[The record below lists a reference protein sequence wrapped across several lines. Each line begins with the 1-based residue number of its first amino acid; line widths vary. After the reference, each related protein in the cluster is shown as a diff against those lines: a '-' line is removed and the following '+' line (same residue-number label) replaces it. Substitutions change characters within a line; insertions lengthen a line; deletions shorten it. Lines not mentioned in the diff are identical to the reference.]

1 MKKLTKYATL
11 TTTAAGIIHLVN
23 KSIFSLSLLKNI
35 LDKKQGYYYEWKFG
49 EVFYTKQGS
58 GQPLLLIHDL
68 DTRSCSYEWI
78 ETVNR
83 LAENYT
89 VYTIDLLGCGRS
101 DKPILTYTNYLYV
114 QLISDFTKSIIAEKT
129 DVIVSGLSSSFVIM
143 ASLNDKSLFNRIIM
157 VNPVSP
163 KKLDKTLNICSKF
176 QRSLINVPIL
186 GTLIYNLATSKNNIK
201 TKYNGLLNKYADAF
215 CEAAHIGGFR
225 SKYLY
230 SCITGNYL
238 TANVTHALKQ
248 ISNSMF
254 IIYSG
259 TEKNKE
265 SINDYKAINPT
276 IEAAYLKDKCN
287 LPHINRPLHFI
298 KQIKQFLQ

>member
-1 MKKLTKYATL
+1 MPKERTLFIMKKLTKYAAL
-11 TTTAAGIIHLVN
+11 TTAAAGSIHLVN
-23 KSIFSLSLLKNI
+23 KSIFSLSLLENI

-49 EVFYTKQGS
+49 EIFYTKQGS

-114 QLISDFTKSIIAEKT
+114 QLISDFTKFIIAEKT
-129 DVIVSGLSSSFVIM
+129 DVIVSGFSSSFVIM

-163 KKLDKTLNICSKF
+163 KKLDKK
-176 QRSLINVPIL
+176 
-186 GTLIYNLATSKNNIK
+186 
-201 TKYNGLLNKYADAF
+201 
-215 CEAAHIGGFR
+215 
-225 SKYLY
+225 
-230 SCITGNYL
+230 
-238 TANVTHALKQ
+238 
-248 ISNSMF
+248 
-254 IIYSG
+254 
-259 TEKNKE
+259 
-265 SINDYKAINPT
+265 
-276 IEAAYLKDKCN
+276 
-287 LPHINRPLHFI
+287 
-298 KQIKQFLQ
+298 